1 MNPKLMIIGGDNTS
15 DRFGSALARKIL
27 EQCPQAKLFGVGG
40 PLMNDAGVR
49 LLYDISEMVSLGV
62 FQSIKGSQV
71 VKRLIRRVVETMEQE
86 QPTLVLQIG
95 LPVFGFKILEIARA
109 KGIPVVYYYTP
120 LSRGLAN
127 VKLSHFPTVVNK
139 VASISRFETSLCE
152 EAGIDVQFVGHPLT
166 DLADFSLTPAAARA
180 KLGLESADTK
190 VIAIL
195 PGAREVEVKNV
206 LPTILKSLE
215 QVTKQHANIQIIL
228 SLAQTI
234 RNVFIDDILKDFP
247 KDQVR
252 VERDTYTVLRAAD
265 LAITS
270 IGTSSLEASLLNVP
284 SLAVYRVPVTTYFTD
299 KLLDRKPYM
308 TITNNILR
316 KTVIPEYIQG
326 ELGITKIAEAITRLL
341 FDVEARAEMLTEF
354 GRLEHE
360 LGAPGSVGRA
370 ANLIL
375 EMAGCVNDAN
385 PPS

>member
-15 DRFGSALARKIL
+15 DRFGSALARKIQ
-27 EQCPQAKLFGVGG
+27 EKCPQAKLFGVGG

-71 VKRLIRRVVETMEQE
+71 VKRLIRRVVETMDQE

-95 LPVFGFKILEIARA
+95 LPVFGFQLLEIARS
-109 KGIPVVYYYTP
+109 KGIPVLYYYTP

-127 VKLSHFPTVVNK
+127 VKLSHFPMVVNR

-180 KLGLESADTK
+180 KLGIDSDQTR

-206 LPTILKSLE
+206 LPTVLKSLD
-215 QVTKQHANIQIIL
+215 QVIKQHEDIQIII

-234 RNVFIDDILKDFP
+234 RTVFIEELLKNCPSD
-247 KDQVR
+247 KVR
-252 VERDTYTVLRAAD
+252 VERDNYSVLRAAD

-270 IGTSSLEASLLNVP
+270 IGTGSLEASLLNVP
-284 SLAVYRVPVTTYFTD
+284 SLAVYRVPFTTYFAD
-299 KLLDRKPYM
+299 KLLDRKPHM

-316 KTVIPEYIQG
+316 KTVIPEFIQG
-326 ELGITKIAEAITRLL
+326 DFGYTKIAEAIERLL
-341 FDVEARAEMLTEF
+341 YNDEARQEMLTEF

-370 ANLIL
+370 ADLVL

-385 PPS
+385 AHS